1 MPFSVS
7 GHHNTV
13 VSAFRL
19 PVVLWAG
26 WLSLASNAALLIVQ
40 QCSFRLL
47 SPLIGSSIETWSW
60 IIAAFLLGIAAGSWL
75 SAIASRRMSPHVLI
89 TVSLSAASLN
99 ILKMA
104 SLCDF
109 LQQASWF
116 QSLPLFV
123 QIGTASIIVCLP
135 PGIFL
140 SLLMV
145 PLIRMLKDY
154 GNAGTTAGQIF
165 AMGTLGSLVGNFV
178 AGFYL
183 IAWFGTAEILGW
195 TALGIA
201 LLSFSNLIFL
211 ICFSGNRPTSETP
224 SPDQTDIRM
233 QTLTAQAQAGRDSIV
248 DWRVAVITVAACS
261 FVCGSLEG
269 AAFRLL
275 APLVGVS
282 LFLTAGVVGVVL
294 SGMALGNFLGGR
306 LASGNNVSSTLRMS
320 LVFAG
325 TATVMIGPLWK
336 VLLAANL
343 FGRLPLIAQTV
354 CWSFSLFFLP
364 SILLGTI
371 TPQVIQVIQR
381 NTGRRAELAGRLCA
395 WSTLGCICGILAT
408 SWILIEQAGAVR
420 TCILCGFIPLSLAA
434 SRLTGTTVNST
445 FRSGTMIRAILLSA
459 AGLLAICRSPYL
471 RETQYFAISVSS
483 ETMKG
488 RDVHVLSLDRL
499 VHSVIDLKDPGF
511 LHYPHEN
518 VQGEVVRWAA
528 ANARKESRN
537 AKVLIIGG
545 GGYSLPRWI
554 EAQKDLLDVDIDVV
568 EIDPEVTAVA
578 HEELGLPTT
587 TRISS
592 HHLDG
597 RQFVRQTAADRYDVV
612 IQDAVNDFC
621 VPSHLMTREYNQ
633 LIRRI
638 LRNDGVYLLT
648 VIDSLDAGL
657 FVSSAAKTMD
667 AAFPA
672 TRLLIPK
679 ETETLRE
686 RSVFV
691 IASRNTDVENTTQ
704 GAQETMSRWWGQW
717 ASASVISTTELQ
729 SRLSS
734 HAKNAVL
741 LTDDYAPVDQLM
753 IRNFLH

>member
-1 MPFSVS
+1 MPYTVS
-7 GHHNTV
+7 LHRDNRTLG
-13 VSAFRL
+13 L
-19 PVVLWAG
+19 LIPVVVWSGL
-26 WLSLASNAALLIVQ
+26 LSLVSNAALLIVQ

-60 IIAAFLLGIAAGSWL
+60 IIAAFLLGIAAGNWL
-75 SAIASRRMSPHVLI
+75 SAITSRWLSSHVLI

-104 SLCDF
+104 SLCDL
-109 LQQASWF
+109 LQQANWF

-123 QIGTASIIVCLP
+123 QIGTASVIVCLP

-145 PLIRMLKDY
+145 PMIRMLKDH

-165 AMGTLGSLVGNFV
+165 AMGTLGSLIGNFV

-183 IAWFGTAEILGW
+183 IAWFGTETILAW

-201 LLSFSNLIFL
+201 LLSLMNLVFL
-211 ICFSGNRPTSETP
+211 ICFSGHNTTSE
-224 SPDQTDIRM
+224 SAVQELPDARTSSKIS
-233 QTLTAQAQAGRDSIV
+233 LTEPQSASIV
-248 DWRVAVITVAACS
+248 DWRIAVITVVTCS
-261 FVCGSLEG
+261 FVSGALEG

-294 SGMALGNFLGGR
+294 SGMALGNFVGGR
-306 LASGNNVSSTLRMS
+306 LASGNNVSATLRMS

-325 TATVMIGPLWK
+325 TATVMIGPFWK

-343 FGRLPLIAQTV
+343 FGRLPMIAQTV
-354 CWSFSLFFLP
+354 CWSFSLFFIP

-371 TPQVIQVIQR
+371 TPQVIQVVQR
-381 NTGRRAELAGRLCA
+381 NAGQRAELAGRLCA

-420 TCILCGFIPLSLAA
+420 TCILCGFVPLILAA
-434 SRLTGTTVNST
+434 SRLTSATTNPL
-445 FRSGTMIRAILLSA
+445 FRSATMTRAILFAA
-459 AGLLAICRSPYL
+459 AGLLVICRSPYL
-471 RETQYFAISVSS
+471 RETQYFAISVSA

-488 RDVHVLSLDRL
+488 RDVRVLSLDRL
-499 VHSVIDLKDPGF
+499 VHSVIDLNDPGF
-511 LHYPHEN
+511 LHYPHEQ

-528 ANARKESRN
+528 ESARRESRK
-537 AKVLIIGG
+537 ARVLIIGG

-554 EAQKDLLDVDIDVV
+554 EAQGDLLDVDIDVV

-587 TRISS
+587 TRIIS

-597 RQFVRQTAADRYDVV
+597 RQFVRQTAAATYDVV

-621 VPSHLMTREYNQ
+621 VPSHLMTKEYNQ
-633 LIRRI
+633 LIQRI
-638 LRNDGVYLLT
+638 VRKDGVYLLT

-657 FVSSAAKTMD
+657 FVSSAARTMD
-667 AAFPA
+667 AAFPS

-679 ETETLRE
+679 ETETLRD

-691 IASRNTDVENTTQ
+691 IASRNADADNTNS
-704 GAQETMSRWWGQW
+704 AASEDAAAWWSQW
-717 ASASVISTTELQ
+717 KSASVISRDELQ

-734 HAKNAVL
+734 RAENAVL

-753 IRNFLH
+753 IRNFL

>member
-1 MPFSVS
+1 MPYTVS
-7 GHHNTV
+7 RHHDNKIPGFLIPAV
-13 VSAFRL
+13 IWSSL
-19 PVVLWAG
+19 
-26 WLSLASNAALLIVQ
+26 LSLASNAALLIVQ

-60 IIAAFLLGIAAGSWL
+60 IIAAFLLGMAAGNWL
-75 SAIASRRMSPHVLI
+75 SAITSRWLSSHVLI

-104 SLCDF
+104 SLCDL

-123 QIGTASIIVCLP
+123 QIGTASVIVCLP

-145 PLIRMLKDY
+145 PMIRMLKDHA
-154 GNAGTTAGQIF
+154 NAGTSAGQIF
-165 AMGTLGSLVGNFV
+165 AMGTFGSLIGNFV

-183 IAWFGTAEILGW
+183 IAWFGTATILAW

-201 LLSFSNLIFL
+201 LLSLINLVFL
-211 ICFSGNRPTSETP
+211 VCFSGNRTSDATERDDVTEKPAAVENGREVTPT
-224 SPDQTDIRM
+224 
-233 QTLTAQAQAGRDSIV
+233 V
-248 DWRVAVITVAACS
+248 DWRIAVITVVAGS
-261 FVCGSLEG
+261 FVTGALEG

-294 SGMALGNFLGGR
+294 SGMALGNFVGGR
-306 LASGNNVSSTLRMS
+306 LASGDNVSATLRMS

-325 TATVMIGPLWK
+325 TATVMIGPFWK
-336 VLLAANL
+336 VLLAVNL
-343 FGRLPLIAQTV
+343 FGSFPMIAQTV
-354 CWSFSLFFLP
+354 CWSFSLFFIP

-371 TPQVIQVIQR
+371 TPQVIQVVQR
-381 NTGRRAELAGRLCA
+381 NAGGRAELAGRLCA

-420 TCILCGFIPLSLAA
+420 TCILCGFVPLILAA
-434 SRLTGTTVNST
+434 SRLTSATTNSL
-445 FRSGTMIRAILLSA
+445 FRSATMTRAILFAA
-459 AGLLAICRSPYL
+459 AGLLVICRSPYL
-471 RETQYFAISVSS
+471 RETQYFAISVSA

-488 RDVHVLSLDRL
+488 RDVRVLSLDRL
-499 VHSVIDLKDPGF
+499 VHSVIDLNDPGF
-511 LHYPHEN
+511 LHYPHEQ

-528 ANARKESRN
+528 ESARKESRK
-537 AKVLIIGG
+537 ARVLIIGG

-554 EAQKDLLDVDIDVV
+554 EAQGDLHDVDIDVV
-568 EIDPEVTAVA
+568 EIDPAVTAVA

-587 TRISS
+587 TRIVS

-597 RQFVRQTAADRYDVV
+597 RQFVRQTAAATYDVV

-621 VPSHLMTREYNQ
+621 VPSHLMTKEYNQ
-633 LIRRI
+633 LIQRI
-638 LRNDGVYLLT
+638 VRKEGVYLLT

-667 AAFPA
+667 AAFPS

-679 ETETLRE
+679 ETEALRD

-691 IASRNTDVENTTQ
+691 IASRNTQANRDSTTSNE
-704 GAQETMSRWWGQW
+704 GDSAWWSQW
-717 ASASVISTTELQ
+717 KSASVISRDELQ
-729 SRLSS
+729 SRLASR
-734 HAKNAVL
+734 AENAVL

>member
-1 MPFSVS
+1 
-7 GHHNTV
+7 
-13 VSAFRL
+13 
-19 PVVLWAG
+19 
-26 WLSLASNAALLIVQ
+26 
-40 QCSFRLL
+40 
-47 SPLIGSSIETWSW
+47 
-60 IIAAFLLGIAAGSWL
+60 
-75 SAIASRRMSPHVLI
+75 
-89 TVSLSAASLN
+89 
-99 ILKMA
+99 
-104 SLCDF
+104 
-109 LQQASWF
+109 
-116 QSLPLFV
+116 
-123 QIGTASIIVCLP
+123 
-135 PGIFL
+135 
-140 SLLMV
+140 
-145 PLIRMLKDY
+145 
-154 GNAGTTAGQIF
+154 
-165 AMGTLGSLVGNFV
+165 
-178 AGFYL
+178 
-183 IAWFGTAEILGW
+183 
-195 TALGIA
+195 ALGIA
-201 LLSFSNLIFL
+201 LLSVSHLLFL
-211 ICFSGNRPTSETP
+211 VCFSGNRTISDTG
-224 SPDQTDIRM
+224 SPDRSEIADQTRTM
-233 QTLTAQAQAGRDSIV
+233 LTEENRESIV
-248 DWRVAVITVAACS
+248 DWRMAVITVVACS
-261 FVCGSLEG
+261 FVSGSLEG

-294 SGMALGNFLGGR
+294 SGMALGNFVGGR
-306 LASGNNVSSTLRMS
+306 LASGHHVSATLRMS

-325 TATVMIGPLWK
+325 TATVMIGPIWK
-336 VLLAANL
+336 VLLNAHL
-343 FGRLPLIAQTV
+343 FGRLSLIAQTV
-354 CWSFSLFFLP
+354 CWSLSLFFIP
-364 SILLGTI
+364 SLLLGTI
-371 TPQVIQVIQR
+371 TPQVIQIIQR
-381 NTGRRAELAGRLCA
+381 NTGRKAELAGRLCA

-420 TCILCGFIPLSLAA
+420 TCILCGFVPLSLAA
-434 SRLTGTTVNST
+434 SRLTSTATNTV
-445 FRSGTMIRAILLSA
+445 FRSATMIRAILIA
-459 AGLLAICRSPYL
+459 AVALLAICRSPYL

-488 RDVHVLSLDRL
+488 REVQVLSLDRL

-511 LHYPHEN
+511 LHYPHEH
-518 VQGEVVRWAA
+518 VQGEIVRWAA
-528 ANARKESRN
+528 ASARKESRN

-554 EAQKDLLDVDIDVV
+554 EAQTDLHDVDIDVV

-592 HHLDG
+592 RHLDG
-597 RQFVRQTAADRYDVV
+597 RQFVRQTAAATYDLV

-621 VPSHLMTREYNQ
+621 VPSHLMTKEYNQ

-672 TRLLIPK
+672 TRLLIPR
-679 ETETLRE
+679 ETEALRG

-691 IASRNTDVENTTQ
+691 IASRNRDGENADSA
-704 GAQETMSRWWGQW
+704 AQDLMSTWWSQW
-717 ASASVISTTELQ
+717 KSASVISTTELQ

-734 HAKNAVL
+734 HANDAVL